1 MKKTA
6 LNFITTTCFIGS
18 LFVFHSCETKPFE
31 GVNAILTNVKIDH
44 SIRVQVIDANPD
56 ALYPYPTN
64 SQLTLSGAA
73 VDQGLLY
80 SDAGSVLTSTK
91 GSAAIL
97 NGGVTIAVKP
107 YTIIDKNSPLKFT
120 IKAEADYYVSNSKEV
135 TITSADSLQYIN
147 IELLK
152 LTKLPIGIASQTAT
166 VTNVANSTLASNFV
180 VSVPTNDG
188 TNAPGT
194 KAVVATFPA
203 NTVLKDVNNNPITT
217 TGNLQATITSFSPNA
232 NSAAS
237 TTGIPGGTKALTQ
250 NNQEVNFIVASAVD
264 INLRLGDV
272 AVKQFSNPVP
282 FVFNLSNSIF
292 NPNTGAL
299 IKPGDQLPIWSKN
312 EDATVWKEEGI
323 ASIETNP
330 TTGQLFAKVMVSH
343 LSSWMIASAMTN
355 CTNQLQLKYVSNN
368 PNDIT
373 ALIKVNAK
381 GGTNQLISSKIV
393 TVSDGSIINFTLPKG
408 VDYRVTMSAG
418 ATNSGTIISTIDLP
432 SCSTSGTLNNTI
444 TTPNPTL
451 YFDLETKCLDG
462 NFRYSGPIE
471 YKLSSAK
478 LWEPFT
484 PSVLGKLTTTLLEWD
499 KSYDFKIV
507 YKTVEYKR
515 TKVVSQ
521 SEFRQNGSVW
531 EYWGKTDVKQTF
543 FSSPTSCN

>member
-1 MKKTA
+1 MKKTV
-6 LNFITTTCFIGS
+6 LNFITTACIIGG

-44 SIRVQVIDANPD
+44 SIRLQVIDANPD
-56 ALYPYPTN
+56 ALNPYPTN
-64 SQLTLSGAA
+64 TKLTLSGAA
-73 VDQGLLY
+73 IDQGVLY

-91 GSAAIL
+91 GNAPIV

-107 YTIIDKNSPLKFT
+107 FTIIDKNSPLKFT
-120 IKAEADYYVSNSKEV
+120 IKAEADYYLSNTKEV
-135 TITSADSLQYIN
+135 TITSVDSLQYIN

-152 LTKLPIGIASQTAT
+152 LTKLPIGIASKTAT
-166 VTNVANSTLASNFV
+166 FTNIANGTLGSNFV
-180 VSVPTNDG
+180 VNVSTNDG
-188 TNAPGT
+188 TTAPPT
-194 KAVVATFPA
+194 NAVVATFPA
-203 NTVLKDVNNNPITT
+203 NTVLKDVNNNPITA
-217 TGNLQATITSFSPNA
+217 TGNLQATITNFSPNA

-237 TTGIPGGTKALTQ
+237 TTAIPGGTKALTQ
-250 NNQEVNFIVASAVD
+250 NNQEVNFIVTSAVD
-264 INLRLGDV
+264 INLSLGNV

-299 IKPGDQLPIWSKN
+299 IKAGDQFPIWSKN
-312 EDATVWKEEGI
+312 EDTMVWKEEGVTT
-323 ASIETNP
+323 IETNP
-330 TTGQLFAKVMVSH
+330 TTGQLFSKVMVSH
-343 LSSWMIASAMTN
+343 LSTWMIASGMLN
-355 CTNQLQLKYVSNN
+355 CTNPLQLKYVSNN

-381 GGTNQLISSKIV
+381 GGTNQLITSKIV
-393 TVSDGSIINFTLPKG
+393 TVSDGSLINFTLPKG
-408 VDYRVTMSAG
+408 VDYSITMSAG
-418 ATNSGTIISTIDLP
+418 ATNAGTVISTIDLP
-432 SCSTSGTLNNTI
+432 SCSTTGTLNNTV
-444 TTPNPTL
+444 TTSNPTL

-507 YKTVEYKR
+507 YKTLEYKR

-521 SEFRQNGSVW
+521 SEFRQNGKVW
-531 EYWGKTDVKQTF
+531 EYWGKTDVRQTF
-543 FSSPTSCN
+543 FSAPNSCN